1 MSNKYTE
8 DSIQKMDPL
17 SFCRHRPDSY
27 LGSNEDSSQLLR
39 EIISNASDEFLIGNC
54 FEINI
59 EYDEE
64 KNIAKISDKG
74 QGIIPN
80 VIKDGKSILEL
91 VYGDINS
98 SGKYDKSEDAVYK
111 ISTGAFGIG
120 AFLSNALSHWLKVNF
135 QNESL
140 VNVINQNMGFV

>member
-1 MSNKYTE
+1 MIVISNNKYTE

-59 EYDEE
+59 EYDEDE
-64 KNIAKISDKG
+64 EEYVVFGYMNIDYNNNTYEIELYDSYS
-74 QGIIPN
+74 GIYEEYPREIN
-80 VIKDGKSILEL
+80 EF
-91 VYGDINS
+91 VYNYR
-98 SGKYDKSEDAVYK
+98 KR
-111 ISTGAFGIG
+111 
-120 AFLSNALSHWLKVNF
+120 L
-135 QNESL
+135 
-140 VNVINQNMGFV
+140 